1 MTVAGTRF
9 VTLTQGEFHA
19 SREPVVLST
28 ILGSCVAVCLHDP
41 GTGIGG
47 MNHFLLP
54 DGGDARDATSER
66 YGVNAME
73 QLINA
78 LLRLGARR
86 AGLVAKAFGGANM
99 SPRLAPIGDANARF
113 TPRVSGNRR
122 NYLPCRKLR
131 RSQRPP
137 GPLLAAVGQGA
148 ADDRA
153 GQHRGAAPVGRA
165 SLQAQRDAVLG
176 RRQPDTAFPEQ
187 VIATAAGARTG
198 IARPCSLSVCASSPI
213 TVPRFALSSCF

>member
-41 GTGIGG
+41 ATGIGG

-113 TPRVSGNRR
+113 TREFLATEGITCLAESFGGANARRVHFWPQSGKAQQMIVPGSIEEPR
-122 NYLPCRKLR
+122 P
-131 RSQRPP
+131 
-137 GPLLAAVGQGA
+137 
-148 ADDRA
+148 
-153 GQHRGAAPVGRA
+153 
-165 SLQAQRDAVLG
+165 
-176 RRQPDTAFPEQ
+176 
-187 VIATAAGARTG
+187 
-198 IARPCSLSVCASSPI
+198 SVERLFKPSV
-213 TVPRFALSSCF
+213 TLF